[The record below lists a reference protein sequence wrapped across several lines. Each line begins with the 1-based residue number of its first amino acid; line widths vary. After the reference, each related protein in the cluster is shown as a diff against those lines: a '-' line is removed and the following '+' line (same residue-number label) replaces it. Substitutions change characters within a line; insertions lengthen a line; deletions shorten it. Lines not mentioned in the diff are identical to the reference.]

1 MANIT
6 QDIRFRLSLINYTT
20 RYDIFNAG
28 YILHSSN
35 PIGYNDI
42 IFIILLKGEKVMRK
56 IKAKTLVVL
65 IVIIVSLLLLFI
77 NEHFM
82 KTDAVFYNLIL
93 TVAVTLLTTAIISWL
108 SDKFLDN
115 SVNEIASTNF
125 SVLKCCQEYGLIGI
139 YDNFPLDIPQ
149 IKDGFFQ
156 SKRVYVVMND
166 AKAFISSNMPLIE
179 NRIKNT
185 KGETVFIL
193 QDYNCSDI
201 MSALTRKNGHL
212 ENKNYYK
219 EKIKNVIEYHLKK
232 LRNINP
238 KKHAVKVY
246 LNSNYNTLAMILTD
260 TYAMISVYRVSS
272 GKTGVPHFVFSHK
285 GDEYQKIS
293 DDIEKILDSSEE
305 FPLD

>member
-149 IKDGFFQ
+149 IKDG
-156 SKRVYVVMND
+156 
-166 AKAFISSNMPLIE
+166 
-179 NRIKNT
+179 
-185 KGETVFIL
+185 VF
-193 QDYNCSDI
+193 
-201 MSALTRKNGHL
+201 
-212 ENKNYYK
+212 
-219 EKIKNVIEYHLKK
+219 
-232 LRNINP
+232 P
-238 KKHAVKVY
+238 K
-246 LNSNYNTLAMILTD
+246 
-260 TYAMISVYRVSS
+260 
-272 GKTGVPHFVFSHK
+272 
-285 GDEYQKIS
+285 
-293 DDIEKILDSSEE
+293 
-305 FPLD
+305 